1 MVKIV
6 NGNIDVI
13 GSSIGYC
20 TCRGWWASTQQTSV
34 LVGVSVNR
42 YGYIVVPESSFWN
55 NRNIV
60 SPH

>member
-20 TCRGWWASTQQTSV
+20 TCWGRWARTQQTSA

-42 YGYIVVPESSFWN
+42 YGYMIVPESSFWN
-55 NRNIV
+55 SWNIV